1 MRSDDKLP
9 VHIAFIMDGNGRWAK
24 KRLLPRKFGHREGVK
39 TIDRVADDVFG
50 RGIKYLTLFAFST
63 ENWKRP
69 KDEVSGLLAL
79 FDNYLTKRLPKLE
92 RDGVVLRVI
101 GSERGL
107 NDELR
112 GKIDEA
118 YKRTCGGTKGNLTIC
133 FDYGGRADI
142 IGAVNRCVESGVKV
156 DESSFPAFLQTAEL
170 PDPDII
176 VRTGGEHRISN
187 FLLYQM
193 AYSELYFSDTL
204 WPDFT
209 AKELDD
215 ILKAYSKTD
224 RRFEKKKEKR

>member
-1 MRSDDKLP
+1 MKSDERLP
-9 VHIAFIMDGNGRWAK
+9 DHIAVIMDGNGRWAR
-24 KRLLPRKFGHREGVK
+24 KRLLPRKFGHREGVR

-50 RGIKYLTLFAFST
+50 RGIGYLTLFAFST

-69 KDEVSGLLAL
+69 EDEVTGLLSL
-79 FDNYLTKRLPKLE
+79 FDNYLTKKLPKLE

-101 GSERGL
+101 GSERGI

-112 GKIDEA
+112 GKIAEA
-118 YKRTCGGTKGNLTIC
+118 YERTMRGTKGNLTIC

-142 IGAVNRCVESGVKV
+142 ISAVNRCVELGEKV
-156 DESSFPAFLQTAEL
+156 TESTFPSFLQTAGL

-176 VRTGGEHRISN
+176 VRTGGERRISN

-215 ILKAYSKTD
+215 ILETYSRTD
-224 RRFEKKKEKR
+224 RRFGGIGEKR